1 MRVRFSLCAF
11 RQSFLW
17 LSFIMQFFKK
27 EGGKL
32 SRTKKLNTGKE
43 PANKQ
48 KGEKVCNFCHEKKKM
63 TDFYI
68 SKNPL
73 HSADERVP
81 ICKEC
86 IIKASLNEDGTINEL
101 ELNKILKLI
110 SRPYYKDLIESA
122 INGFKN
128 EHSYV
133 NDDDVVYYGKE
144 ILQRYFRLIAMRQDR
159 DKSYED
165 SERDGFIHPT
175 SNTPKSTKERIAK
188 KYADITE
195 EKNEKSIQS
204 KNEKKYSSDIED
216 FDLTD
221 NIIQLFGEGY
231 TKTEYRKMYK
241 KYEKLKL
248 NYSLQTNLHQEAL
261 ATYVRFKVKEEDAT
275 ARGHVDEAKKWYDAA
290 QNAAANGKLTPKQL
304 SEADLQGGINSFS
317 EIFKA
322 VEQAVDVIPIL
333 PRFKYRPNDA
343 LDFNIWCYINY
354 ARDLQGLPQCEYEDV
369 YKFYDK
375 KKEEY
380 LEQYGDP
387 YGIFDDEPDE
397 SIREN
402 IKKFITLPKDYE
414 DGDE

>member
-1 MRVRFSLCAF
+1 MASTAT
-11 RQSFLW
+11 
-17 LSFIMQFFKK
+17 KK
-27 EGGKL
+27 EPNYKICLACPSDNNKRSL
-32 SRTKKLNTGKE
+32 SE
-43 PANKQ
+43 
-48 KGEKVCNFCHEKKKM
+48 
-63 TDFYI
+63 FYT

-73 HSADERVP
+73 HQDGKLPWCKSCIKKYSLSNTGEIDEDKFKSVLRQ
-81 ICKEC
+81 I
-86 IIKASLNEDGTINEL
+86 D
-101 ELNKILKLI
+101 
-110 SRPYYKDLIESA
+110 RPYYKDVLQSA
-122 INGFKN
+122 INQYKK
-128 EHSYV
+128 EHSYIE
-133 NDDDVVYYGKE
+133 DDDVKYHGEDIVG
-144 ILQRYFRLIAMRQDR
+144 LYFKNLNTLRQVAN
-159 DKSYED
+159 KSYGD
-165 SERDGFIHPT
+165 SEKEGFVRKQGLQSAKLNIGKDIKQNQEDKHFSDD
-175 SNTPKSTKERIAK
+175 SNFE
-188 KYADITE
+188 
-195 EKNEKSIQS
+195 
-204 KNEKKYSSDIED
+204 
-216 FDLTD
+216 LTD
-221 NIIQLFGEGY
+221 EIIQLFGEGY

-275 ARGHVDEAKKWYDAA
+275 ARGDVDEAKKWYDAA

-304 SEADLQGGINSFS
+304 SDADLQGGINSFS

-402 IKKFITLPKDYE
+402 IKKFITLPKDYG

>member
-1 MRVRFSLCAF
+1 MDNLRVVFFSCKERTVA
-11 RQSFLW
+11 
-17 LSFIMQFFKK
+17 IIATKNKK
-27 EGGKL
+27 TGGTRKELPKKICPVCRKEKTIAKGFYKSASPLYAEEG
-32 SRTKKLNTGKE
+32 
-43 PANKQ
+43 
-48 KGEKVCNFCHEKKKM
+48 C
-63 TDFYI
+63 
-68 SKNPL
+68 
-73 HSADERVP
+73 VP
-81 ICKEC
+81 ICIDCVKD
-86 IIKASLNEDGTINEL
+86 SVVNDDGTIN
-101 ELNKILKLI
+101 LKKLK
-110 SRPYYKDLIESA
+110 SVCRKLDKPLYFDALESA
-122 INGFKN
+122 YAQYRR
-128 EHSYV
+128 EHSYTPEEEV
-133 NDDDVVYYGKE
+133 AKQGRDIIALFFKNTASLRQYIGKDYE
-144 ILQRYFRLIAMRQDR
+144 ASEKDNYVIQGNSTSKS
-159 DKSYED
+159 DKEMLL
-165 SERDGFIHPT
+165 
-175 SNTPKSTKERIAK
+175 
-188 KYADITE
+188 
-195 EKNEKSIQS
+195 
-204 KNEKKYSSDIED
+204 KKYSGLLEVQPEEKATEVVEPKVKVDVVNYDTTDED
-216 FDLTD
+216 
-221 NIIQLFGEGY
+221 IQLFGEGF
-231 TKTEYRKMYK
+231 TNTEYRKMRK
-241 KYEKLKL
+241 KYDNLKL

-275 ARGHVDEAKKWYDAA
+275 ARGDVDEAKKWYDAA

-375 KKEEY
+375 KKQEY

-414 DGDE
+414 GGDN